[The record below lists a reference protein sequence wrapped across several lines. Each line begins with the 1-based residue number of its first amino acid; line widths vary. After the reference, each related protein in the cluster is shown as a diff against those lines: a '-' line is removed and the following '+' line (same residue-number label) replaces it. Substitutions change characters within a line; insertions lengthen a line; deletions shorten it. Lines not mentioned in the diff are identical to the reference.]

1 LTTFNDESGTV
12 RRVWLIGGTAE
23 SAVLAK
29 AIAHSQIHCVVSV
42 TTEAARLL
50 YPNVA
55 TLQVW
60 VGHLNFTNFDEFLY
74 QQQITAVLDASHP
87 YAVEISQ
94 GAIAV
99 CQKLQIPYLRY
110 ERPVLEE
117 GEKRGQG
124 DKGTREIIYLDNFDT
139 LICGNYLENHRVL
152 LTVGYRQ
159 LHLFQPWQGKTA
171 LFARLLPSPTALEA
185 AFKAGFTP
193 DRIICLRPPIS
204 IDLEKALWRQWN
216 ISLVVTKSSGK
227 AGGEDVKQKVAAE
240 LGVSLVLINRPEI
253 TYPQQTSDLAVALE
267 FCCKHV
273 LCT

>member
-1 LTTFNDESGTV
+1 M

-117 GEKRGQG
+117 GEGRGN
-124 DKGTREIIYLDNFDT
+124 IYLDSFNT
-139 LICGNYLENHRVL
+139 LICGNYLENQRVL

-159 LHLFQPWQGKTA
+159 LHLFQPWQGKAA
-171 LFARLLPSPTALEA
+171 LFARLLPSGTALEA

-240 LGVSLVLINRPEI
+240 LGVSLVVINRPEI